1 MGGNRAL
8 SLLPGLGLEGR
19 ALGRPLPA
27 WGLWEEGGGSCGPR
41 SAVPPPA
48 LRPGCVCTGESQCV
62 HVCSVCASM
71 YMSVRVLC
79 TCLQMCLCAYV
90 CRCVYLCLHKN
101 VSVCAHLCLYL
112 FVCAGVFECPSPCL
126 SGPVSLCLVGACLC
140 EGVCQST
147 HLSPWARVW
156 VKGAWL
162 ALKQLPVLKALWLG
176 GPWSGQLMWASVE
189 GWEGQS

>member
-1 MGGNRAL
+1 M
-8 SLLPGLGLEGR
+8 
-19 ALGRPLPA
+19 
-27 WGLWEEGGGSCGPR
+27 
-41 SAVPPPA
+41 
-48 LRPGCVCTGESQCV
+48 
-62 HVCSVCASM
+62 
-71 YMSVRVLC
+71 
-79 TCLQMCLCAYV
+79 
-90 CRCVYLCLHKN
+90 CVYLCLHKN

-112 FVCAGVFECPSPCL
+112 FVCAGVFECLSPCL